1 MATPA
6 AKLAQKAAKLAAK
19 AAEAARAA
27 EAAKRAAEAV
37 AQPGAESPKRPP
49 ISTVTEIKAL
59 RPEAKPYETR
69 DSKVTGGYFVKWPSG
84 AVTYV
89 LRFRFQKASKK
100 VTLGRFDPNDD
111 GLAEIRVRAREAQ
124 NQLTAA
130 RKPTADALD
139 PAAAKK
145 VARLA
150 AAQAV
155 QKERAVVKAAKGPQ
169 PDAFDKV
176 AEIYLA
182 THGRNLRASTR
193 KEIARLYDKELSAW
207 KNRRLGEIETADVHA
222 VLDAITARGAEITA
236 NRLHSY
242 LRHFFVWAKGRKLIA
257 TSPLDGVA
265 KPTSEKNRA
274 RSRALD
280 DAELAVVWKGATALG
295 FPFGPFFQ
303 LAILLGARRNEL
315 SGMKW
320 AEIDFDKAVW
330 VIPAQRSKNGQE
342 HKLPLV
348 PQVMALLE
356 TLPRFDGPYVF
367 SGGDTPVSGHS
378 RAKKRLDKSIAAAN
392 GGQALNEFVV
402 HDLRRSFATGLQRL
416 GVPIE
421 VTEYCLNHKG
431 ESFAGIRGVYQRHN
445 YADEMRKALEHWAI
459 HVEALTTEQTKEP
472 SKVIELAT
480 ARASA

>member
-1 MATPA
+1 MATPP
-6 AKLAQKAAKLAAK
+6 AKLARKAAKLAAK

-27 EAAKRAAEAV
+27 EAAKRAAEAA
-37 AQPGAESPKRPP
+37 AQPGAEFPKRPP

-100 VTLGRFDPNDD
+100 VTLGRFDPNDE

-130 RKPTADALD
+130 RKPTADAMD

-145 VARLA
+145 AARLA
-150 AAQAV
+150 ATQAI
-155 QKERAVVKAAKGPQ
+155 QKERAVVKAAKEPQ
-169 PDAFDKV
+169 PDAFAKV
-176 AEIYLA
+176 VETYLA
-182 THGRNLRASTR
+182 THGRNLRASTK
-193 KEIARLYDKELSAW
+193 KEIGRLFAKELAGW
-207 KNRRLGEIETADVHA
+207 KERRVGEIDTTDIHA
-222 VLDAITARGAEITA
+222 VLDSITARGAVITA

-242 LRHFFVWAKGRKLIA
+242 LRHFFVWAKGRKMIA
-257 TSPLDGVA
+257 ASPLDGVA

-280 DAELAVVWKGATALG
+280 DAELAIVWKSASTLG

-303 LAILLGARRNEL
+303 LAILVGARRNEIA
-315 SGMKW
+315 GMRW
-320 AEIDFDKAVW
+320 SEIDFDKAVW
-330 VIPAQRSKNGQE
+330 TIPKERSKNGLQHE
-342 HKLPLV
+342 LPLA
-348 PQVMALLE
+348 PQAVALLE
-356 TLPRFDGPYVF
+356 SLPRFDGPYVF
-367 SGGDTPVSGHS
+367 SSGDTPVSGHS
-378 RAKKRLDKSIAAAN
+378 RAKQRLDKSIIAIN
-392 GGQALNEFVV
+392 GGEALKEFVV

-416 GVPIE
+416 GVPME

-431 ESFAGIRGVYQRHN
+431 ESFGGIRGVYQRHD
-445 YADEMRKALEHWAI
+445 YRKEMRQALERWAN
-459 HVEALTTEQTKEP
+459 HVEALTAEETKEP
-472 SKVIELAT
+472 AKVIELAT
-480 ARASA
+480 ARGLA

>member
-1 MATPA
+1 MAKPVGLTVL
-6 AKLAQKAAKLAAK
+6 KL
-19 AAEAARAA
+19 
-27 EAAKRAAEAV
+27 
-37 AQPGAESPKRPP
+37 
-49 ISTVTEIKAL
+49 KAL
-59 RPEAKPYETR
+59 EARAKPYEVR
-69 DSKVTGGYFVKWPSG
+69 DPAIIGGYVVVWPTRALS
-84 AVTYV
+84 YV
-89 LRFRFQKASKK
+89 LRFRFQGASKK
-100 VTLGRFDPNDD
+100 VTLGRFDPDAN
-111 GLAEIRVRAREAQ
+111 GLAEIRAKAREAQ

-130 RKPTADALD
+130 RKPAADAMD

-145 VARLA
+145 AARLA

-155 QKERAVVKAAKGPQ
+155 QKKRAVVKAAKEPQ

-176 AEIYLA
+176 AGIYLA

-193 KEIARLYDKELSAW
+193 KEIARLFDKELSAW
-207 KNRRLGEIETADVHA
+207 KNRRVGEIETADIHA

-242 LRHFFVWAKGRKLIA
+242 LRHFFVWAKGRKMIA
-257 TSPLDGVA
+257 ASPLDGVS

-280 DAELAVVWKGATALG
+280 DAELGVVWKGSSALG

-315 SGMKW
+315 AGMKW
-320 AEIDFDKAVW
+320 AEVDFDKAVW
-330 VIPAQRSKNGQE
+330 VLPKERSKNGQQHE
-342 HKLPLV
+342 LPLA
-348 PQVMALLE
+348 PQVVALLE
-356 TLPRFDGPYVF
+356 SLPRFDRPFVF
-367 SGGDTPVSGHS
+367 SAGDTPVSGHS
-378 RAKKRLDKSIAAAN
+378 RAKQRLDKSIIAIN
-392 GGQALNEFVV
+392 GGEALKEFVV

-416 GVPIE
+416 GVPME

-431 ESFAGIRGVYQRHN
+431 ESFGGIRGVYQRHD
-445 YADEMRKALEHWAI
+445 YRKEMRVALERWAS
-459 HVEALTTEQTKEP
+459 HVEAFTTEGAEEP